1 MFAANPGLAIKTITA
16 SKGADYRPFA
26 IEGAFGDIE
35 LKRLEKQVELIQET
49 QALTHGDSTFGSAD
63 EDSERKA
70 SINNFGWFFH
80 HARRSLVQR
89 LRRTLAYLHR

>member
-35 LKRLEKQVELIQET
+35 LKRLENSSPDPQKLQ
-49 QALTHGDSTFGSAD
+49 
-63 EDSERKA
+63 
-70 SINNFGWFFH
+70 
-80 HARRSLVQR
+80 
-89 LRRTLAYLHR
+89 

>member
-35 LKRLEKQVELIQET
+35 LKRLEKQ
-49 QALTHGDSTFGSAD
+49 
-63 EDSERKA
+63 K
-70 SINNFGWFFH
+70 
-80 HARRSLVQR
+80 
-89 LRRTLAYLHR
+89 